1 MELKNQKHEKFAK
14 HYAAGSNGSQAYLA
28 SHGEVKGPAQSANRL
43 LKRPEVI
50 ERIAGLREEATERSG
65 FSQDSLLN
73 DLEDVFRTGM
83 ENPER
88 GGLSAAQNAKF
99 QQAKILGLASGKEGK
114 KVEEMSDAELVAA
127 IRDASGDRLAK
138 LFDLAL
144 RQSMGRDISA
154 DLDRLEGSA

>member
-1 MELKNQKHEKFAK
+1 MELKNPKHEKFAK
-14 HYAAGSNGSQAYLA
+14 HYAAGSNGSRAYLA
-28 SHGEVKGPAQSANRL
+28 SHGEVKGPAQSAKRL
-43 LKRPEVI
+43 LKRPEVVD
-50 ERIAGLREEATERSG
+50 RIAELRKEAAERNG

-73 DLEDVFRTGM
+73 DLEDVYRVGM

-114 KVEEMSDAELVAA
+114 KVEDLSDAELVAA
-127 IRDASGDRLAK
+127 VRDASGDRLAE

-144 RQSMGRDISA
+144 KQSMGRDISA
-154 DLDRLEGSA
+154 DLDRLEGSS

>member
-1 MELKNQKHEKFAK
+1 M
-14 HYAAGSNGSQAYLA
+14 
-28 SHGEVKGPAQSANRL
+28 
-43 LKRPEVI
+43 
-50 ERIAGLREEATERSG
+50 
-65 FSQDSLLN
+65 LN

-114 KVEEMSDAELVAA
+114 KVEDMSDAELVATV
-127 IRDASGDRLAK
+127 REASGDRLAE

-154 DLDRLEGSA
+154 DLDRLERSA

>member
-1 MELKNQKHEKFAK
+1 M
-14 HYAAGSNGSQAYLA
+14 
-28 SHGEVKGPAQSANRL
+28 
-43 LKRPEVI
+43 
-50 ERIAGLREEATERSG
+50 ERIAELRKEAAERIG

-73 DLEDVFRTGM
+73 DLEDVYRVGM

-127 IRDASGDRLAK
+127 VRDASGDRLAE

-144 RQSMGRDISA
+144 KQSIGRDISA